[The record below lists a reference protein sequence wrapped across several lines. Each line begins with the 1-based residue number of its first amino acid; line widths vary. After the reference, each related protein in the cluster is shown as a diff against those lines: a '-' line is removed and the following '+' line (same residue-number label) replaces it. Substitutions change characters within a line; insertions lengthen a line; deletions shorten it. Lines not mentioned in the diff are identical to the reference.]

1 MIQTLFVVN
10 KAGGLTFVRRFSND
24 THALTQNDYLHLA
37 STFHGMQL
45 LVKELSPEHSNYG
58 FEGIEV
64 LETASYVLQAF
75 HSMTGVEFIVTADLK
90 TERLAEFLVREHRG
104 L

>member
-1 MIQTLFVVN
+1 
-10 KAGGLTFVRRFSND
+10 
-24 THALTQNDYLHLA
+24 
-37 STFHGMQL
+37 MQL